1 MSKIQEGDIVKVK
14 STGLFSLTTYGFVS
28 KEDSF
33 LSGIYYVYSLEM
45 ENFFTAR
52 AEEIFTARAE
62 EMEVVQ
68 KEDIPED
75 LVKIVA
81 HFIARQ
87 ICGMEIYSNEQ

>member
-28 KEDSF
+28 KEASF
-33 LSGIYYVYSLEM
+33 FSGIYYVYSFEM
-45 ENFFTAR
+45 ENFFTAM
-52 AEEIFTARAE
+52 AED
-62 EMEVVQ
+62 MEVVQ

-75 LVKIVA
+75 LVKTVA

-87 ICGMEIYSNEQ
+87 ICGMEIYEPIE